1 MDEYKVDG
9 YKLHRERVP
18 VTPYRLGR
26 LIEVI
31 AGAFAAFILV
41 YLLR

>member
-9 YKLHRERVP
+9 YKLHRERGP
-18 VTPYRLGR
+18 VGPNRLPR
-26 LIEVI
+26 LIEVV
-31 AGAFAAFILV
+31 AGAVAVLVFV